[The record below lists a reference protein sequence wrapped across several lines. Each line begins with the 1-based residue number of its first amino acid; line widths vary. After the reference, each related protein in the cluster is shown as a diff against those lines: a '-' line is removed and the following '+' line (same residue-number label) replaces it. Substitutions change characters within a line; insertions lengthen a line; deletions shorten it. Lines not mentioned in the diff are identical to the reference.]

1 MQTNLERTHALQR
14 NTQLVDRV
22 IYVLGFI
29 AVLVIWLTA

>member
-1 MQTNLERTHALQR
+1 MQSNLQRIHALQR
-14 NTQLVDRV
+14 NSQLADRV